1 MWESRLVHPAN
12 CKRNLCNESREVLTD
27 VDFVCALR
35 TDQIFLQV
43 SQLIKGAPNGW
54 LVKCMRIHKIV
65 YVQEVQ
71 VVEICL

>member
-12 CKRNLCNESREVLTD
+12 CKRNLCNESREVLTY

-43 SQLIKGAPNGW
+43 SQLIKRAPNGW
-54 LVKCMRIHKIV
+54 LVK
-65 YVQEVQ
+65 
-71 VVEICL
+71 

>member
-43 SQLIKGAPNGW
+43 SQLIKRAPNGW
-54 LVKCMRIHKIV
+54 LVK
-65 YVQEVQ
+65 
-71 VVEICL
+71 